1 MFKKKVIWVTFPI
14 LFLFGL
20 YFLGPQPDEPVF
32 DLTLPEVPAD
42 PDALENFVRTRES
55 QHKIKPENEA
65 EIVWFDSARNR
76 TEYAVLYLHGF
87 SASKIEGDPVHR
99 RFAKE
104 FGCNLYLSRLADH
117 GVDTTE
123 TLMLFTADRFWRSA
137 VEALTIATKLG
148 KKVIVMST
156 SSGSSVALKLAAEYP
171 ELVHSLITMSP
182 NIEINHPA
190 AFIANNPW
198 GLYIGRLIMNGNYR
212 VTSSSEDHARYWNKK
227 YRLESVVQL
236 QELLETT
243 MIPETFHRIKQP
255 SLTLYYFKND
265 VEQDPEVRVDA
276 IVRMNDELGTPT
288 AMKEAVAIPGA
299 GAHVIGS
306 SLTSHDVPAV
316 YDAIKKFALE
326 KLEMKPVIQ

>member
-1 MFKKKVIWVTFPI
+1 MSKKKVIWVTFPI
-14 LFLFGL
+14 LLLFGL
-20 YFLGPQPDEPVF
+20 YFLGPQPDKPVF
-32 DLTLPEVPAD
+32 DLTIPQVPAD
-42 PDALENFVRTRES
+42 PEGLNNFVREKES
-55 QHKIKPENEA
+55 LHKVKAGNEA
-65 EIVWFDSARNR
+65 EIVWFDSAHNK

-99 RFAKE
+99 RFANE

-117 GVDTTE
+117 GIDTTE

-137 VEALTIATKLG
+137 VEALVIASKLG
-148 KKVIVMST
+148 QKVIVMST
-156 SSGSSVALKLAAEYP
+156 SSGGSVALKLAAEYP
-171 ELVHSLITMSP
+171 QLVHALITMSP

-190 AFIANNPW
+190 AFVANNPW

-212 VTSSSEDHARYWNKK
+212 ITSASEEHSRYWNKK

-243 MIPETFHRIKQP
+243 MVPETFRRIKQP
-255 SLTLYYFKND
+255 SLTLYYYKND

-276 IVRMNDELGTPT
+276 MLKMNEQLGTPPEL
-288 AMKEAVAIPGA
+288 KETIAIPGA

-306 SLTSHDVPAV
+306 SLTSQDVPGV
-316 YDAIKKFALE
+316 YKAIRKFAME
-326 KLEMKPVIQ
+326 KLMMKPVN